1 MSGLNPFAG
10 IFPLPPPKH
19 AVRRAEVTEQ
29 YRYVKRD
36 RSKCAARAAD
46 LRATQGNGRL
56 QPLDILAAYY
66 ISDRT
71 SDSYV
76 FSLAELE
83 SVRMA
88 MLYGLPAPD
97 FRKSIVARIDAIW
110 KELMSLEFDSGLL
123 KA

>member
-10 IFPLPPPKH
+10 IFPLPPPNH

-29 YRYVKRD
+29 YRYVQRD

-46 LRATQGNGRL
+46 LRATQGDGRL

-66 ISDRT
+66 ISDHT
-71 SDSYV
+71 SESYV
-76 FSLAELE
+76 FSMAELE

-88 MLYGLPAPD
+88 MLYGLPTPD
-97 FRKSIVARIDAIW
+97 FRGTIIRRIAAIW
-110 KELMSLEFDSGLL
+110 KELQLL
-123 KA
+123 